1 MEDLTKRSKK
11 TGILIFFLRL
21 ILAGLLLSAILYFAG
36 PYYIRL
42 FLPLFPFEI
51 ERLHPEYDISRF
63 YLNDKNQVM
72 YQVTIHKESVDKK
85 GDIWA
90 QRELTGGIV
99 GRTMYISPIF
109 IFSLLLAWPGLSIKE
124 RLKAFLV
131 ALPLLIVAQLID
143 IPIHLINRMEEPWP
157 VDSPGG
163 QIRQFWVYLL
173 NNGGR
178 QFLAFLVVFISIA
191 AVRIGF
197 RFRSHSTIMSEV
209 GRNDPC
215 PCGSG
220 KKYKRCCGK

>member
-1 MEDLTKRSKK
+1 MEDLTKKSKK

-21 ILAGLLLSAILYFAG
+21 ILAGLFLSTILYFAG

-51 ERLHPEYDISRF
+51 ETLHPEYDISRF

-85 GDIWA
+85 GNIWA
-90 QRELTGGIV
+90 QRELSGGIV

-109 IFSLLLAWPGLSIKE
+109 IFSLLFAWPGLSIKK

-143 IPIHLINRMEEPWP
+143 IPIHLINRMEAPWP
-157 VDSPGG
+157 VNSLGG
-163 QIRQFWVYLL
+163 HIRQFWVYLL
-173 NNGGR
+173 SNGGR
-178 QFLAFLVVFISIA
+178 QFLAFIVVLISIA
-191 AVRIGF
+191 AVQIG
-197 RFRSHSTIMSEV
+197 FRSHSTITSDV